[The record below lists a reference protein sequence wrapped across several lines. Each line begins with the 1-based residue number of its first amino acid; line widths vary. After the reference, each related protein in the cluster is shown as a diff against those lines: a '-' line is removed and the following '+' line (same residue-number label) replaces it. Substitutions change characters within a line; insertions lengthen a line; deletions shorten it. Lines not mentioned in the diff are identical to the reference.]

1 MMVFVNHLRGYSLVL
16 SEQAKKDLQH
26 LEHQYRNLIEKKLRQ
41 LVSGYQNVDVKK
53 LTEYSCPTYR
63 LRTGT
68 YRVVF
73 LVQDRELV
81 VLIIGIDHRKDA
93 YK

>member
-1 MMVFVNHLRGYSLVL
+1 MMVFVNRLRGYSLIL

-26 LEHQYRNLIEKKLRQ
+26 LEHQYRDLIEKKLKQ

-53 LTEYSCPTYR
+53 LTEYNRPTYR
-63 LRTGT
+63 LRVGI
-68 YRVVF
+68 YRIIF
-73 LVQDRELV
+73 LVHDKELV